1 MAATTMAAQV
11 VTNGNQSEF
20 GTSPSPN
27 SSPVGVGQVQGIVV
41 KTEVGCMTTT
51 CPSSPSSMILGN
63 CVVTTSNGINCSSSD
78 SSDNM
83 NIHISS
89 GVCGG
94 GGGGGLS
101 CGAQTSPSPPASVVG
116 GGYEVTVSS
125 FINGSSSPTHVVNG
139 TSSSST
145 SMPSPGG
152 GQGQGF
158 FSSSSTSSGTSPIMH
173 TVQTTGGN
181 MPFPGGCT
189 SGLQNGD
196 TVGIPPLQMK
206 DKDSGQ
212 TFSSPVVGVSVGSQA
227 VEQQTQTEPES
238 DPSGTCSMV
247 MVSSGT
253 SCIGVSQG
261 TSTTCTQ
268 ISNDSS
274 GSGGKHQP
282 KRLHVS
288 NIPFRFRDPDLRAMF
303 GPFGPILDVEIIF
316 NERGSKGFGFVTF
329 AAAADADR
337 AREKLHGTVVEGRK
351 IEVNNATARV
361 QTKKPLAAGI
371 ANVVGAMRGAAM
383 LQRGLSHRLA
393 GVGPAGHQ
401 SQLVGANSSAAAIAA
416 AALARQSS
424 LNLNA
429 AAAGLHGLAPG
440 VYYDPFL
447 ASAAAD
453 PRVQIWEGFSG
464 NLSESQHWSSDWLR
478 DGGVP
483 EWLQ

>member
-371 ANVVGAMRGAAM
+371 ANGV
-383 LQRGLSHRLA
+383 RLPQLPWSSWIT
-393 GVGPAGHQ
+393 PAH
-401 SQLVGANSSAAAIAA
+401 AHAA
-416 AALARQSS
+416 AAATPLSTSPLVLASRPVRRS
-424 LNLNA
+424 
-429 AAAGLHGLAPG
+429 G

>member
-1 MAATTMAAQV
+1 MCADVA
-11 VTNGNQSEF
+11 
-20 GTSPSPN
+20 N
-27 SSPVGVGQVQGIVV
+27 SIAKLWGPAFLFPASQGVQG
-41 KTEVGCMTTT
+41 
-51 CPSSPSSMILGN
+51 LYY
-63 CVVTTSNGINCSSSD
+63 
-78 SSDNM
+78 
-83 NIHISS
+83 
-89 GVCGG
+89 
-94 GGGGGLS
+94 
-101 CGAQTSPSPPASVVG
+101 PA
-116 GGYEVTVSS
+116 
-125 FINGSSSPTHVVNG
+125 
-139 TSSSST
+139 
-145 SMPSPGG
+145 
-152 GQGQGF
+152 
-158 FSSSSTSSGTSPIMH
+158 H

-329 AAAADADR
+329 AAAADGQRLSFGVVVMFHQPAGAESSIYHNHHHHPR
-337 AREKLHGTVVEGRK
+337 HEMNNIIILHNPQQQLLSIGALK
-351 IEVNNATARV
+351 VNNATARV

-371 ANVVGAMRGAAM
+371 ANGVRLPQLPWSSWITPAHAHAAAAATPLSTSPLVLASRPVRRREGRRVVNKKFMGCVVGAMRGAAM

-453 PRVQIWEGFSG
+453 PRVQATYAAAASYSAAAAARAAYGAAAPQPGSVAGFLPAGYGRDFPETYLSHNIGPVTGYGTAVYRSG
-464 NLSESQHWSSDWLR
+464 YNR
-478 DGGVP
+478 FAP
-483 EWLQ
+483 Y

>member
-329 AAAADADR
+329 AAAADGQQC
-337 AREKLHGTVVEGRK
+337 HGTSTDEEA
-351 IEVNNATARV
+351 I
-361 QTKKPLAAGI
+361 
-371 ANVVGAMRGAAM
+371 
-383 LQRGLSHRLA
+383 
-393 GVGPAGHQ
+393 
-401 SQLVGANSSAAAIAA
+401 SSWNCE
-416 AALARQSS
+416 R
-424 LNLNA
+424 
-429 AAAGLHGLAPG
+429 G

-453 PRVQIWEGFSG
+453 PRVQATYAAAASYSAAAAARAAYGAAAPQPGSVAGFLPAGLLLDRYGRDFPETYLSHNIGPVTGYGTAVYRSG
-464 NLSESQHWSSDWLR
+464 YNR
-478 DGGVP
+478 FAP
-483 EWLQ
+483 Y